1 MPLLS
6 LHSQTDS
13 EDHHQNIDDTE
24 NFDDTAEVKSEIKI
38 SEDRHQIDAKK
49 RKNRSADRHRSNW
62 CKPCNRSTKRFD
74 KHILARKI
82 QSHRNCTA
90 IMDLLSQHDAL
101 GLGDLN
107 AKKEWIEKVT
117 LLKIK
122 WNVEHQP
129 TGFGIITEDKDQNCI
144 GKILCPL
151 GCGTYVGKTYVAR
164 HRSKCQVL
172 KQHQI
177 TNSKTRQLES
187 TYLKDSKKVKEY
199 ITKAFSTMRRDII
212 FDLITTDPSFLR
224 YWNHYFSEHM
234 QN

>member
-1 MPLLS
+1 
-6 LHSQTDS
+6 
-13 EDHHQNIDDTE
+13 
-24 NFDDTAEVKSEIKI
+24 
-38 SEDRHQIDAKK
+38 
-49 RKNRSADRHRSNW
+49 
-62 CKPCNRSTKRFD
+62 
-74 KHILARKI
+74 
-82 QSHRNCTA
+82 
-90 IMDLLSQHDAL
+90 MDLVIEHDAL
-101 GLGDLN
+101 DPKDLDGR
-107 AKKEWIEKVT
+107 KLWIEKVT
-117 LLKIK
+117 ALKIK
-122 WNVEHQP
+122 WNIEFQP
-129 TGFGIITEDKDQNCI
+129 SGFGKINQNHDYNNDKV
-144 GKILCPL
+144 LCPL

>member
-1 MPLLS
+1 
-6 LHSQTDS
+6 
-13 EDHHQNIDDTE
+13 
-24 NFDDTAEVKSEIKI
+24 
-38 SEDRHQIDAKK
+38 
-49 RKNRSADRHRSNW
+49 
-62 CKPCNRSTKRFD
+62 
-74 KHILARKI
+74 
-82 QSHRNCTA
+82 
-90 IMDLLSQHDAL
+90 MDLLSQHDAL